1 MQSPASFRPKEDEY
15 PPYFARYISQLGT
28 GHIADILVAQSKRA
42 TERMNSI
49 PDDCAEFRYE
59 VGKWNVKE
67 LLGHVID
74 TERVMAFR
82 ALWFSREGGATLP
95 SFDQDVW
102 NAAAPNTHRLL
113 SDIIEEYAAV
123 RASTIALARS
133 FDEGMWLRRGNIEGN
148 SMTIRAVMNII
159 AGHEI
164 HHLNILS
171 ERYNL

>member
-1 MQSPASFRPKEDEY
+1 MQITASVRPQEDEY
-15 PPYFARYISQLGT
+15 PPYYARYISQLGT
-28 GHIADILVAQSKRA
+28 GNIADILDAHSIRSI
-42 TERMNSI
+42 ERMKAI
-49 PDDCAEFRYE
+49 PSDQAEFRYE

-74 TERVMAFR
+74 TERVFAFR
-82 ALWFSREGGATLP
+82 ALWFSREESPALP
-95 SFDQDVW
+95 GFDQDVW
-102 NAAAPNTHRLL
+102 NAAAHNTHRLL

-123 RASTIALARS
+123 RASTLALARS

-148 SMTIRAVMNII
+148 SMTIRAAMNII